1 MMMRPTG
8 STGSK
13 WVKGGFQAKMD
24 RKEAIQILG
33 LRCVPATNVAAKLV
47 SIVIA
52 SKRLTAV

>member
-8 STGSK
+8 ATGGK

-33 LRCVPATNVAAKLV
+33 LRCVPAD
-47 SIVIA
+47 
-52 SKRLTAV
+52 